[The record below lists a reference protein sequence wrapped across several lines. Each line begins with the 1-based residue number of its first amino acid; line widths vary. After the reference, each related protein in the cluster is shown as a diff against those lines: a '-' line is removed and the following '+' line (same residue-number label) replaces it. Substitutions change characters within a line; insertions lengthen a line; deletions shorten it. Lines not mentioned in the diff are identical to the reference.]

1 MIIDSIITSI
11 KESKKIGIT
20 CHVSPDGD
28 SIGSSLALMQG
39 LLKLGKETYIIS
51 KEDLSDT
58 FKFLPYSKEIST
70 SIGTVLP
77 NTDIVIVVD
86 CGNVERINFQDDIN
100 NRQYKLINIDHHLS
114 NDYYGDFNY
123 VDSKASAAAEIIY
136 EILNLLQVSLDKNIC
151 SCLYTSLITDTGS
164 FRHSNTT
171 KRTHE
176 IAGNLI
182 SYGIDFSEIH
192 RTIFENMKFNNL
204 KLHGKII
211 ENMYMKLNDK
221 VCIMNLTQDMLEEFH
236 VEKGDTSDIINIA
249 TKIGSVEVAIL
260 FKEADNGTKV
270 SLRSKNIVDVRRI
283 AELFNGGGH
292 IRAAGFFSEKK
303 LQEIEEILTKEIE
316 KELI

>member
-39 LLKLGKETYIIS
+39 LLKLGKETYVIS
-51 KEDLSDT
+51 KEDLPET
-58 FKFLPYSKEIST
+58 FRFLPYSKEISA
-70 SIGTVLP
+70 SIGEVLP
-77 NTDIVIVVD
+77 NTDMVIVVD
-86 CGNVERINFQDDIN
+86 CGNVERINFYDDIN
-100 NRQYKLINIDHHLS
+100 ARNYKLINIDHHLS

-123 VDSKASAAAEIIY
+123 VDSKAAAVAEIIY
-136 EILNLLQVSLDKNIC
+136 ELLNLLQVPLDKNIC

-182 SYGIDFSEIH
+182 SYGIDFSQIH
-192 RTIFENMKFNNL
+192 RTIFENMQFNNL

-221 VCIMNLTQDMLEEFH
+221 VCIMNLTQSMLEEFD
-236 VEKGDTSDIINIA
+236 VEKGDTSDVINIG

-292 IRAAGFFSEKK
+292 IRAAGFFSDKK
-303 LQEIEEILTKEIE
+303 LQEIKEILLREIE